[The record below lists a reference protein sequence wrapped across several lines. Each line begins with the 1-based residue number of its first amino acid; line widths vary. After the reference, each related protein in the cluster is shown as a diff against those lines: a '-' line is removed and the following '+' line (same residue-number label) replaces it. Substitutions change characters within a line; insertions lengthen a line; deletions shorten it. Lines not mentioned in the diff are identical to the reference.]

1 MKQCAVC
8 GKSFDVLWEQLW
20 VYKRGSKFMCSY
32 HCLREY
38 DVNNGKKVSDKQEDE
53 SMRKINRGELLE
65 EMIHS
70 GKTVNE
76 FFAGNGYLNPG
87 QAFMDCKIWARKNDP
102 DLLARVKEYAE
113 KQKPA
118 ARTKRKTNKKPEP
131 IKFDYEKSKP
141 IAKVIKVE
149 ENDGGVEITAVKIPK
164 PEKKESYPGTLKQAS
179 VELSSVLY
187 SNGRYIRDVD
197 DNANMV
203 LRAGTN
209 YLTHTPEEWIDL
221 TREIMQ
227 ALKQLFPEKDFT
239 GGGAHE

>member
-1 MKQCAVC
+1 MKQCAVF

-20 VYKRGSKFMCSY
+20 VYKRGCKFMCSY

-65 EMIHS
+65 EM
-70 GKTVNE
+70 
-76 FFAGNGYLNPG
+76 
-87 QAFMDCKIWARKNDP
+87 
-102 DLLARVKEYAE
+102 KEYAE

-149 ENDGGVEITAVKIPK
+149 EKDGGVEITAVKIPK